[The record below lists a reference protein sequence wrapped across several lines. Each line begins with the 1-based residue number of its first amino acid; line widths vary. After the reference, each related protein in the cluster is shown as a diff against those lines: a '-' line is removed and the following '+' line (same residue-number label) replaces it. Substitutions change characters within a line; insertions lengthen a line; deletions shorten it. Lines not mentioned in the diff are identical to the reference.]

1 MSRIDE
7 LKSETSWKDLQ
18 KPGLQYPAQLNTRII
33 IGKTDYAIP
42 IYDRPLT
49 GQDKKD
55 NPVHN
60 EHRPEHRDIKDT
72 EPAADKP
79 NGNGAGGALPELE
92 LRETANERTKL
103 VVLLIVSLLVKEV
116 KVDIVRT
123 DVPALSEDDPQEEDN
138 EKDDGADPA
147 VGSERR
153 RGIEKGLIFLGTV
166 SDVPWAFTM
175 SCAGL
180 RHLSPG
186 IVRTLAS
193 FDVCAVTA
201 VNGVCSGS
209 GTSMAC
215 VNKEKVGEEKGKRTT

>member
-1 MSRIDE
+1 M
-7 LKSETSWKDLQ
+7 LDLS
-18 KPGLQYPAQLNTRII
+18 AH
-33 IGKTDYAIP
+33 
-42 IYDRPLT
+42 

-103 VVLLIVSLLVKEV
+103 VVLLSREGCSCVAVLETFVLSERRVELGLKEKKEEV
-116 KVDIVRT
+116 QKVDAESVGD

-153 RGIEKGLIFLGTV
+153 RGIEKGLIFSGELRRLCSHRGER
-166 SDVPWAFTM
+166 SLL
-175 SCAGL
+175 GL
-180 RHLSPG
+180 RDIHG
-186 IVRTLAS
+186 VRKQ
-193 FDVCAVTA
+193 
-201 VNGVCSGS
+201 GKSG
-209 GTSMAC
+209 G
-215 VNKEKVGEEKGKRTT
+215 GKGKKDNVKYLRSP

>member
-1 MSRIDE
+1 M
-7 LKSETSWKDLQ
+7 LDLS
-18 KPGLQYPAQLNTRII
+18 AH
-33 IGKTDYAIP
+33 
-42 IYDRPLT
+42 

-103 VVLLIVSLLVKEV
+103 VVLLSREGCSCVAVLETFVLSERRVELGLKEKKEEV
-116 KVDIVRT
+116 QKVDAESVGD